1 MGLQDRDY
9 YREKYKKA
17 QDSSKPQVRRASK
30 HSAGMKY
37 LLYSVTLITA
47 LWYGADNFLDKINEL
62 TLSPTPTIDGK
73 AKPLVV
79 KPLNLVSR
87 SIILTTDR
95 QGHFRGTALIN
106 NVPMPFMIDTG
117 ATKTSIPAKMAL
129 AAGLPLG
136 TAVQTNTAGGQ
147 VVDHLTRINSL
158 KMGNAEI
165 RNLDANVN
173 QYLDE
178 VLIGMNTLKYFQ
190 MTQSGNTLTL
200 VANNPAVVQAF
211 NSSNNRLPVDTLTA
225 VNKKPLKK
233 TITCDEQK
241 VCKTTYSYGLATQ
254 ETEKIVR

>member
-9 YREKYKKA
+9 HRKKYQKA
-17 QDSSKPQVRRASK
+17 QKSPKPLVRNARK
-30 HSAGMKY
+30 HNAGMKY
-37 LLYSVTLITA
+37 LLYSLILIAT
-47 LWYGADNFLDKINEL
+47 LWYGADNFLGKINEL
-62 TLSPTPTIDGK
+62 TLSPTLTIDSK

-87 SIILTTDR
+87 GVILTTDR

-117 ATKTSIPAKMAL
+117 ATKTSIPVKMAL

-136 TAVQTNTAGGQ
+136 NGVQTNTAGGQ
-147 VVDHLTRINSL
+147 VVDRLTRINSL

-173 QYLDE
+173 QYLEE

-200 VANNPAVVQAF
+200 IANNPAVVQAF
-211 NSSNNRLPVDTLTA
+211 NSSDNRLPTETLTSI
-225 VNKKPLKK
+225 KKPLKK

-241 VCKTTYSYGLATQ
+241 VCKTTYSYGLATH